1 MCRHLTHNKR
11 SCVWGDVFGNVGVFD
26 GQVGQRLVHILGVV
40 IVLSMMLNWCVRNII
55 DDNDDDYDDGVE
67 DYDDNGGEFDKAK
80 TF

>member
-1 MCRHLTHNKR
+1 M
-11 SCVWGDVFGNVGVFD
+11 
-26 GQVGQRLVHILGVV
+26 
-40 IVLSMMLNWCVRNII
+40 LSMMLNWCVRNII